1 MELLSYLHR
10 IIMQNY
16 CLCFSVIFNKVEL
29 YNLQAISLIRM
40 SAEGKPLL
48 EVVGSEISSKTL
60 EEGLETINL
69 NEVL

>member
-1 MELLSYLHR
+1 
-10 IIMQNY
+10 MQNY